1 MSSSDTLIS
10 FPILE
15 LLDRVTQEPGTT
27 DVTLKSTGCVAV
39 CRNTALS
46 VTRIPALEETW
57 SAAVRQLLPERP
69 ADTRCGYTTVVRDD
83 QGRRYRVAISAN
95 REGEALS
102 VRPLPRKILSPEE
115 LRLPEGLKEYFLR
128 LQGGLF
134 LVGGVT
140 GSGKTWTQAS
150 LLKTRAA
157 EIGGKFIT
165 IERPIEFEHEDTD
178 NAVFHQREVGIQAV
192 SYAAALEEAL
202 QEKPNVLMVQE
213 IRRRDEAETAL
224 SAALSGHVVMA
235 SLHAYSAPTTPQR
248 FLSIINPTLED
259 FGARDAL
266 ASCLEGIVLQ
276 RLVPGFHGLV
286 PIFEILY
293 FRNEH
298 GERLTQMERLVRQG
312 NWTGLRQ
319 EMEVSRRL
327 GMMQWE
333 DSIAQRRQERLLPA

>member
-1 MSSSDTLIS
+1 MRV

-15 LLDRVTQEPGTT
+15 LLSQVTVPAGTT
-27 DVTLKSTGCVAV
+27 DVTLKSTGRVAV
-39 CRNTALS
+39 CRNAELT
-46 VTRIPALEETW
+46 VTNIPALAESWTDTMA
-57 SAAVRQLLPERP
+57 SLLPGRP
-69 ADTRCGYTTVVRDD
+69 DDVRCGLTRVVRDVE
-83 QGRRYRVAISAN
+83 GRRYRIALSTN

-102 VRPLPRKILSPEE
+102 IRPLPKRILSPEE

-128 LQGGLF
+128 LPGGLF

-140 GSGKTWTQAS
+140 GSGKTWTLAS

-165 IERPIEFEHEDTD
+165 IERPIEFEHEDTER
-178 NAVFHQREVGIQAV
+178 AVFHQREVGTHAV
-192 SYAAALEEAL
+192 SYAAALEESL

-224 SAALSGHVVMA
+224 AAALSGHVVVA
-235 SLHAYSAPTTPQR
+235 SLHAYTAPSTPQR
-248 FLSIINPTLED
+248 FLSVANPNMED

-266 ASCLEGIVLQ
+266 ASCLEGVVLQ
-276 RLVPGFHGLV
+276 RLVAGVDGLV
-286 PIFEILY
+286 PVFEVMY
-293 FRNEH
+293 FRNER
-298 GERLTQMERLVRQG
+298 GERLQQMERLVRQG
-312 NWTGLRQ
+312 NWMGLRQ

-333 DSIAQRRQERLLPA
+333 DSLAERRQQGLIAA